1 MIHKHMPRGSEN
13 GPQPQTQELRA
24 RGDPEVFTGPV
35 GLCKVRVCTGL
46 IERKGEEILGAI

>member
-46 IERKGEEILGAI
+46 TERKGEEILGAI